1 MHVNKSKLE
10 RNSSLEY
17 YLMTFIEETKQV
29 YLAVNQFFF
38 SSFYFCTVFSAGH
51 RGYFTGSGG
60 TAGREGVLHANLHV
74 STGFRFQA
82 SDPKCIGF
90 QNIKFSI
97 GCRG

>member
-38 SSFYFCTVFSAGH
+38 LPFIFALCLVLDIVDILL
-51 RGYFTGSGG
+51 
-60 TAGREGVLHANLHV
+60 GREEQLEEKEFYMPIF
-74 STGFRFQA
+74 T
-82 SDPKCIGF
+82 
-90 QNIKFSI
+90 
-97 GCRG
+97 